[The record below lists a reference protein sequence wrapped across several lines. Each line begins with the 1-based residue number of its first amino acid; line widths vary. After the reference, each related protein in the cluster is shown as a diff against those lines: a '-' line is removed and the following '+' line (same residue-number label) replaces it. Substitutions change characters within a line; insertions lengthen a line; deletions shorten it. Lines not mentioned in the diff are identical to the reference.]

1 MKKPS
6 NTYNYLTT
14 DPTGC
19 RLWTE
24 QPVFRGGAWSVPAP
38 AEYSVQGIDK
48 SVAERM
54 LKRKLH
60 PCECVRLSDKTSEII
75 YF

>member
-1 MKKPS
+1 MVAW
-6 NTYNYLTT
+6 NWLTN
-14 DPTGC
+14 DGNGPT
-19 RLWTE
+19 LWVDEPKFNGKYWAGDGQMQTI
-24 QPVFRGGAWSVPAP
+24 PLLA
-38 AEYSVQGIDK
+38 
-48 SVAERM
+48 AERM